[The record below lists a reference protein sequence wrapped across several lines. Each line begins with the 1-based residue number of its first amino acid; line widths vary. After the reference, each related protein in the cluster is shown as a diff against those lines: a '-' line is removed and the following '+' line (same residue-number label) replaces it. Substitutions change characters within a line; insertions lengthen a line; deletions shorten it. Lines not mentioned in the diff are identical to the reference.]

1 MRKKSRSLR
10 SGYTASMLQGGKP
23 LSWRGRKSQFQWIQ
37 AKFKLNHSKSDVSSA
52 AIHLTCVML
61 FFCESVV
68 KPRVRGKCAL
78 WTMRQGKPIWT
89 KWSRPADWLLSFLGG
104 QEEQPWYWKP
114 EWATHQMTGW
124 LNDSMAGWRHKHR
137 QVDGRI
143 NQWLDNATTKILHHY
158 MLRTV
163 AARPIKD
170 SLEQNN
176 LQCWKNNA
184 EKYLVIVLGPEWERV
199 RLNVRFLNG
208 AILFPKLIKS

>member
-1 MRKKSRSLR
+1 
-10 SGYTASMLQGGKP
+10 
-23 LSWRGRKSQFQWIQ
+23 
-37 AKFKLNHSKSDVSSA
+37 
-52 AIHLTCVML
+52 
-61 FFCESVV
+61 
-68 KPRVRGKCAL
+68 
-78 WTMRQGKPIWT
+78 
-89 KWSRPADWLLSFLGG
+89 
-104 QEEQPWYWKP
+104 
-114 EWATHQMTGW
+114 
-124 LNDSMAGWRHKHR
+124 MAGWRHKHR